1 MGKAVPV
8 SHSIDAAE
16 LADALD
22 VIASGRLQ
30 ARYGDIV
37 SRQAWGEL
45 DDIFLPDC
53 PISLDLRRGEPMQLV
68 GATALAEMVA
78 GAIERFEFF
87 EFALLNSVIDVID
100 PDQGESRTATGRLYM
115 WELRQLSTGRWTNAY
130 GLYCDTYVRHDGRW
144 VIGARTYSS
153 LARTADAADGPG
165 GHDYEVFPIPGI

>member
-1 MGKAVPV
+1 MTSTAPSVISVGKKL
-8 SHSIDAAE
+8 
-16 LADALD
+16 LANMF
-22 VIASGRLQ
+22 RK
-30 ARYGDIV
+30 
-37 SRQAWGEL
+37 
-45 DDIFLPDC
+45 
-53 PISLDLRRGEPMQLV
+53 
-68 GATALAEMVA
+68 
-78 GAIERFEFF
+78 
-87 EFALLNSVIDVID
+87 SVIDVID